1 MPVHVRDA
9 IDGITGAPVAE
20 ATNLSG
26 GFSPGPAARCT
37 LTDGRTVFV
46 KSAGLDL
53 NPHTPG
59 MHRREAQVLTSL
71 GSDLLRQS
79 APLDCEPPRL
89 VNRRVDGSSAPD

>member
-71 GSDLLRQS
+71 GSDVPAPSRAVGLRAAKVGESQ
-79 APLDCEPPRL
+79 
-89 VNRRVDGSSAPD
+89 G